1 MMSDGFGQKNTS
13 STIRQTQFS
22 TQLGLCRAQIYIA
35 LKTAS
40 LFTAPW
46 QQIFDYSIWTGVTST
61 SFPGPRRLT
70 SKK

>member
-1 MMSDGFGQKNTS
+1 M
-13 STIRQTQFS
+13 
-22 TQLGLCRAQIYIA
+22 
-35 LKTAS
+35 AS